1 MENYANANQANANW
15 RKLVLGEML
24 GRCARKQPQKLA
36 LVFGETRLTFA
47 ALDERVTRTANA
59 LADRGVS
66 KGEKVAVLSY
76 NSHRVVEAYFAC
88 HKLGAVAVPVNFRMV
103 EDEIR
108 YVLSDSG
115 ARALLF
121 GEGFGGMAQNIHS
134 DGALRLAV
142 AMDGVTGGFAE
153 DYEEL
158 TASGAPEEPQARVDD
173 EDEAFIMYTSGTTGF
188 PKGAVLSHKNL
199 WMNTANWIMEMQ
211 VTGDSVWLSGLPL
224 FHIGGLNGVLP
235 FIYLGGTNVL
245 TPSGGFDPER
255 MLQLMESE
263 RVSHCYFVPA
273 QWQQFLELDLS
284 RYDLSSLR
292 KALWGASVAS
302 MQVLEGMAGAF
313 PDVEIVNAF
322 GQTEM
327 SSNTTFLKGEDAV
340 RKMGSVGRPAVNVEV
355 RIVDEDN
362 RDVPEG
368 EVGEIVYRR
377 PTVFKGYHDNP
388 EATAEVFEGGWF
400 HSGDLVRRDEE
411 GYIYVVDRA
420 KDMFVSGG
428 ENIYPAEI
436 ERVLG
441 EHTAVEE
448 AAVIG
453 VSHEKWGETPK
464 ALLVLKPGETLNS
477 EEIIQHCRAHLAGYK
492 KPSYVAFVDELP
504 RNAAS
509 KVLRRELRRLHG
521 SSDDG

>member
-1 MENYANANQANANW
+1 MESPANANYANANW

-24 GRCARKQPQKLA
+24 ARGARKQPEKLV
-36 LVFGETRLTFA
+36 LVFGDTRLSFA
-47 ALDERVTRTANA
+47 VLDERVNRLANA
-59 LADRGVS
+59 LADREVS

-88 HKLGAVAVPVNFRMV
+88 HKLGAVAVPVNFRMA
-103 EDEIR
+103 EDEVR

-115 ARALLF
+115 AYALLF
-121 GEGFGGMAQNIHS
+121 GEGFGGMAQNMES
-134 DGALRLAV
+134 DGAVRLAV
-142 AMDGVTGGFAE
+142 DLDGETVGFAE
-153 DYEEL
+153 DYEAL
-158 TASGAPEEPQARVDD
+158 IASGDPGEPQVRVDD

-188 PKGAVLSHKNL
+188 PKGAVLTHKNL

-224 FHIGGLNGVLP
+224 FHIGGVDGVLP

-255 MLQLMESE
+255 MLRLMESE
-263 RVSHCYFVPA
+263 RVTHCYFVPA
-273 QWQQFLELDLS
+273 QWRQFLELDLS
-284 RYDLSSLR
+284 GYDLSSLR
-292 KALWGASVAS
+292 KALWGASVAP
-302 MQVLEGMAGAF
+302 MQVLEGMARAF

-355 RIVDEDN
+355 RIVDEEN

-368 EVGEIVYRR
+368 EVGEIVYRG

-411 GYIYVVDRA
+411 GYIYVVDRT

-428 ENIYPAEI
+428 ENIYPAEL

-441 EHTAVEE
+441 EHPAVEE

-453 VSHEKWGETPK
+453 VPHEKWGETPK
-464 ALLVLKPGETLNS
+464 ALIVLKTGEEAS
-477 EEIIQHCRAHLAGYK
+477 KEELLQHCRSYLASYK

-521 SSDDG
+521 TTDDA